1 MAKPAFPAG
10 TIIAEGTLYQ
20 EPKKIS
26 SGDRA
31 TTIALKVRLDYR
43 EREDDERD
51 AFFVDVL
58 VSGSSADNI
67 LKAGWKNR
75 DRVFFTGKFK
85 GRRWERKLEDGGV
98 NEEQSITIFADSIGA
113 SPRFTEVEIA
123 EQEYNGGG
131 KSDNDDRPSR
141 RRGGD
146 DEDAPRSSRRSSSRD
161 DDDDDSSSRRSSR
174 RSSDDEDETP
184 RSSRRSTSRDDDEG
198 DEEPARTRRSS
209 RRARDTSYED

>member
-1 MAKPAFPAG
+1 MANAAFPAG

-26 SGDRA
+26 KGDAA

-43 EREDDERD
+43 EREGDERD
-51 AFFVDVL
+51 AFFVDVI
-58 VSGSSADNI
+58 VSGSMADNI

-98 NEEQSITIFADSIGA
+98 NEEQSISIFADSIGA

-123 EQEYNGGG
+123 EQEYNGERGG
-131 KSDNDDRPSR
+131 SRGSSRNDDDERPSR
-141 RRGGD
+141 RRGGGDDDEAPRSSRRSSSRDD
-146 DEDAPRSSRRSSSRD
+146 DEDEAPRSSRRSSSRD
-161 DDDDDSSSRRSSR
+161 DDDEAD
-174 RSSDDEDETP
+174 
-184 RSSRRSTSRDDDEG
+184 
-198 DEEPARTRRSS
+198 EPARTARRSS